1 MRNKMSG
8 HSKWKTIKA
17 KKGKEDQRRASVFTK
32 LARYITV
39 AVKEGG
45 SNPEF
50 NPSLKSAIEKAK
62 AENMPNDN
70 IERAIKKGE
79 GGEGDAN
86 YENVTYEGY
95 GIGGVAVIVECLT
108 DNRNRTASDVR
119 HAFDKHGGNL
129 GTTGCVSYLFD
140 KKGFIAIENDGS
152 VDEDTLT
159 MDAIDLGAEDFK
171 SYEEGYEIYTS
182 VEDFN
187 QVVEG
192 LKDRGY
198 KLSDFDLSNIPQT
211 TVKLDEEQAIKFE
224 KMVDDL
230 EESDDVQSVSHN
242 LED

>member
-1 MRNKMSG
+1 MSG

-171 SYEEGYEIYTS
+171 AYEEGYEIYTS

>member
-1 MRNKMSG
+1 MSG

-95 GIGGVAVIVECLT
+95 GIGGVAVIVDCLT

-198 KLSDFDLSNIPQT
+198 KLSDFDISNIPQT

>member
-1 MRNKMSG
+1 MSG

-140 KKGFIAIENDGS
+140 KKGFIAIENDES

-171 SYEEGYEIYTS
+171 AYEEGYEIYTS

-198 KLSDFDLSNIPQT
+198 KLSDFDISNIPQT

>member
-1 MRNKMSG
+1 MSG

-79 GGEGDAN
+79 GSEGDAN
-86 YENVTYEGY
+86 YENVVYEGY
-95 GIGGVAVIVECLT
+95 GVGGVAVIVDCLT

-171 SYEEGYEIYTS
+171 AFEEGYEIYTS

-187 QVVEG
+187 KVVEG

-198 KLSDFDLSNIPQT
+198 KLSDFDIANIPQT

>member
-1 MRNKMSG
+1 MSG

-86 YENVTYEGY
+86 YENVVYEGY
-95 GIGGVAVIVECLT
+95 GIGGVAVMVECLT

-171 SYEEGYEIYTS
+171 AYEEGYEIYTS

>member
-1 MRNKMSG
+1 MSG

-86 YENVTYEGY
+86 YENVVYEGY
-95 GIGGVAVIVECLT
+95 GIGGVAVMVECLT

-171 SYEEGYEIYTS
+171 AYEEGYEIYTA

>member
-1 MRNKMSG
+1 MSG

-86 YENVTYEGY
+86 YENVIYEGY

-171 SYEEGYEIYTS
+171 AYEEGYEIYTA

-187 QVVEG
+187 KVVEG

-198 KLSDFDLSNIPQT
+198 KLSDFDISNIPQT

-230 EESDDVQSVSHN
+230 EQSDDVQSVSHN

>member
-1 MRNKMSG
+1 MSG

-70 IERAIKKGE
+70 IDRAIKKGE

-198 KLSDFDLSNIPQT
+198 KLSDFDISNIPQT

>member
-1 MRNKMSG
+1 MSG

-86 YENVTYEGY
+86 YENVVYEGY

-171 SYEEGYEIYTS
+171 AYEEGYEIYTS

-198 KLSDFDLSNIPQT
+198 KLSDFDISNIPQT

>member
-1 MRNKMSG
+1 MSG

-95 GIGGVAVIVECLT
+95 GVGGVAVIVECLT

>member
-1 MRNKMSG
+1 MSG

-86 YENVTYEGY
+86 YENVVYEGY
-95 GIGGVAVIVECLT
+95 GIGGVAVMVECLT

-198 KLSDFDLSNIPQT
+198 KLSDFDLSNLPQT

>member
-1 MRNKMSG
+1 MSG

-86 YENVTYEGY
+86 YENVVYEGY
-95 GIGGVAVIVECLT
+95 GIGGVAVMVECLT

-198 KLSDFDLSNIPQT
+198 KLSDFDISNIPQT

>member
-1 MRNKMSG
+1 MSG

-79 GGEGDAN
+79 GGEDDAN

-140 KKGFIAIENDGS
+140 KKGFIAIENDGT

>member
-1 MRNKMSG
+1 MSG

-86 YENVTYEGY
+86 YENVVYEGY
-95 GIGGVAVIVECLT
+95 GIGGVAVMVECLT

-140 KKGFIAIENDGS
+140 KKGFIAIENDGT

>member
-1 MRNKMSG
+1 MSG

-95 GIGGVAVIVECLT
+95 GIGGVAVMVECLT

-140 KKGFIAIENDGS
+140 KKGFIAIENDGT

>member
-1 MRNKMSG
+1 MSG

-86 YENVTYEGY
+86 YENVIYEGY

>member
-1 MRNKMSG
+1 MSG

-86 YENVTYEGY
+86 YENVIYEGY

-171 SYEEGYEIYTS
+171 AYEEGYEIYTS

-198 KLSDFDLSNIPQT
+198 KLSDFDISNIPQT

>member
-1 MRNKMSG
+1 M
-8 HSKWKTIKA
+8 
-17 KKGKEDQRRASVFTK
+17 KEQS
-32 LARYITV
+32 
-39 AVKEGG
+39 
-45 SNPEF
+45 
-50 NPSLKSAIEKAK
+50 
-62 AENMPNDN
+62 
-70 IERAIKKGE
+70 KKGE

-86 YENVTYEGY
+86 YENVVYEGY
-95 GIGGVAVIVECLT
+95 GVGGVAVIVDCLT

-140 KKGFIAIENDGS
+140 KKGFIAIEKDDS

-171 SYEEGYEIYTS
+171 AFEEGYEIYTS

-187 QVVEG
+187 KVVEG

-198 KLSDFDLSNIPQT
+198 KLSDFDIANIPQT

>member
-1 MRNKMSG
+1 MSG

-140 KKGFIAIENDGS
+140 KKGFIAIENDGT

-171 SYEEGYEIYTS
+171 AYEEGYEIYTY

-198 KLSDFDLSNIPQT
+198 KLSDFDISNIPQT

>member
-1 MRNKMSG
+1 MSG

-171 SYEEGYEIYTS
+171 AYEEGYEIYTS

-198 KLSDFDLSNIPQT
+198 KLSDFDISNIPQT

>member
-1 MRNKMSG
+1 MSG

-95 GIGGVAVIVECLT
+95 GIGGVAVMVDCLT

>member
-1 MRNKMSG
+1 MSG

-86 YENVTYEGY
+86 YENVVYEGY
-95 GIGGVAVIVECLT
+95 GIGGVAVMVECLT

-171 SYEEGYEIYTS
+171 AYEEGYEIYTS

-198 KLSDFDLSNIPQT
+198 KLSDFDLSNVPQT

>member
-1 MRNKMSG
+1 MSG

-86 YENVTYEGY
+86 YENVVYEGY
-95 GIGGVAVIVECLT
+95 GIGGVAVMVECLT

-140 KKGFIAIENDGS
+140 KKGFIAIENDES

-171 SYEEGYEIYTS
+171 AYEEGYEIYTS

>member
-1 MRNKMSG
+1 MSG

-95 GIGGVAVIVECLT
+95 GIGGVAVIVDCLT

>member
-1 MRNKMSG
+1 MSG

-86 YENVTYEGY
+86 YENVVYEGY
-95 GIGGVAVIVECLT
+95 GIGGVAVMVECLT

-198 KLSDFDLSNIPQT
+198 KLSDFDLSNTPQT

>member
-1 MRNKMSG
+1 MSG

-79 GGEGDAN
+79 GGEGDAS

-198 KLSDFDLSNIPQT
+198 KLSDFDISNIPQT

>member
-1 MRNKMSG
+1 MSG

-140 KKGFIAIENDGS
+140 KKGFIALENDGS

-171 SYEEGYEIYTS
+171 AYEEGYEIYTS

-198 KLSDFDLSNIPQT
+198 KLSDFDISNIPQT

>member
-1 MRNKMSG
+1 MSG

-45 SNPEF
+45 SNLEF

-86 YENVTYEGY
+86 YENVVYEGY
-95 GIGGVAVIVECLT
+95 GVGGVAVIVDCLT

-140 KKGFIAIENDGS
+140 KKGFIAIEKDDS

-171 SYEEGYEIYTS
+171 AFEEGYEIYTS

-187 QVVEG
+187 KVVEG

-198 KLSDFDLSNIPQT
+198 KLSDFDIANIPQT

>member
-1 MRNKMSG
+1 MSG

-95 GIGGVAVIVECLT
+95 GIGGVAVIVDCLT

-171 SYEEGYEIYTS
+171 AYEEGYEIYTS

-198 KLSDFDLSNIPQT
+198 KLSDFDISNIPQT

>member
-1 MRNKMSG
+1 MSG

-140 KKGFIAIENDGS
+140 KKGFIAIENDES

-171 SYEEGYEIYTS
+171 AYEEGYEIYTS

>member
-1 MRNKMSG
+1 MSG

-119 HAFDKHGGNL
+119 RAFDKHGGNL

-171 SYEEGYEIYTS
+171 AYEEGYEIYTS

-198 KLSDFDLSNIPQT
+198 KLSDFDISNIPQT

>member
-1 MRNKMSG
+1 MSG

-140 KKGFIAIENDGS
+140 KKGFIAIENDGT

-198 KLSDFDLSNIPQT
+198 KLSDFDLANIPQT

>member
-1 MRNKMSG
+1 MSG

-86 YENVTYEGY
+86 YENVVYEGY
-95 GIGGVAVIVECLT
+95 GIGGVAVIVDCLT

-171 SYEEGYEIYTS
+171 AYEEGYEIYTS

-198 KLSDFDLSNIPQT
+198 KLSDFDISNIPQT
-211 TVKLDEEQAIKFE
+211 TVRLDEEQAIKFE

>member
-1 MRNKMSG
+1 MSG

-171 SYEEGYEIYTS
+171 AYEEGYEIYTS

-198 KLSDFDLSNIPQT
+198 KLSDFDISNIPQT
-211 TVKLDEEQAIKFE
+211 TVKLEEEQAIKFE

>member
-1 MRNKMSG
+1 MSG

-95 GIGGVAVIVECLT
+95 GIGGVAVIVDCLT

-171 SYEEGYEIYTS
+171 AYEEGYEIYTS